1 MPKLRRHTCH
11 SIALVVLLVCAP
23 ASFAGRV
30 RYHYAPV
37 DASGNTTMRPGNGGG
52 PGEQVSRFGF
62 STEPYVSQPRPTHLA
77 SFRHSY
83 SGRQITV
90 PLTLPEGTP
99 RIEHRRNRIVYNY
112 GSDVVEVHFLSD
124 GSADVIYDSGLFR
137 RPWGS

>member
-1 MPKLRRHTCH
+1 
-11 SIALVVLLVCAP
+11 
-23 ASFAGRV
+23 
-30 RYHYAPV
+30 
-37 DASGNTTMRPGNGGG
+37 
-52 PGEQVSRFGF
+52 
-62 STEPYVSQPRPTHLA
+62 
-77 SFRHSY
+77 
-83 SGRQITV
+83 V